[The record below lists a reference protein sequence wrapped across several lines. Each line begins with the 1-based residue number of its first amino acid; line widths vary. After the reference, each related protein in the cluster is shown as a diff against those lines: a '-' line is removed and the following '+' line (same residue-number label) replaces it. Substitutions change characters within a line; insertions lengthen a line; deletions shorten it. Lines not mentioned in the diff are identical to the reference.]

1 MMNLESGNKKEKTK
15 ENIKEDS
22 NEILLLNVTY
32 TVKDGKRD
40 EFYNQL
46 CDKEIIKKSRNEEG
60 NLKYDYYFPVDNAN
74 DILLLE
80 IWTDTTAQQI
90 HSETPHFLELQ
101 ELKKKYILN
110 VNFEKFICKT
120 I

>member
-1 MMNLESGNKKEKTK
+1 MLDLKSDNDNE
-15 ENIKEDS
+15 
-22 NEILLLNVTY
+22 NEITKDMLLLNVTY

-46 CDKEIIKKSRNEEG
+46 CDKGIITKSRNEEG
-60 NLKYDYYFPVDNAN
+60 NIKYDYFFPVDNSN

-80 IWTDTTAQQI
+80 IWTDSIALQT
-90 HSETPHFLELQ
+90 HSEAPHFLELQ
-101 ELKKKYILN
+101 ELKKQYITN
-110 VNFEKFICKT
+110 VEIKKFTCQT

>member
-1 MMNLESGNKKEKTK
+1 MIDKESATIK
-15 ENIKEDS
+15 ENMKEMFL
-22 NEILLLNVTY
+22 INVTY
-32 TVKDGKRD
+32 TVKEGKRD
-40 EFYNQL
+40 EFYQKL

-80 IWTDTTAQQI
+80 IWTNVTAQQI

-101 ELKKKYILN
+101 ELKKQYILN
-110 VNFEKFICKT
+110 VKIEKFTCNSI
-120 I
+120 

>member
-1 MMNLESGNKKEKTK
+1 MIDSESGNGK
-15 ENIKEDS
+15 ENRKEMFL
-22 NEILLLNVTY
+22 INVTY

-80 IWTDTTAQQI
+80 IWTDATSQQI
-90 HSETPHFLELQ
+90 HSQTPHFQELQ
-101 ELKKKYILN
+101 ELKKKYILD
-110 VNFEKFICKT
+110 VKFEKFT
-120 I
+120 GTPL